1 MADLSRSHG
10 MKRYLTGV
18 AALALGVALAAG
30 PAATLPA
37 AAAGVTV
44 VPWKPVRG
52 KLLRVNVA
60 NKSLLVRT
68 PGGLHQVSLAYGVQ
82 LQLRGGRQTL
92 SDLSVLR
99 RFLGQPVIVAPEAN
113 GLVLIVVLRNFNEHT
128 Q

>member
-1 MADLSRSHG
+1 

-18 AALALGVALAAG
+18 ATLALGMALALALAAG
-30 PAATLPA
+30 PAGPRPA
-37 AAAGVTV
+37 AAAGVKV

-52 KLLRVNVA
+52 KLLWVNVK

-68 PGGLHQVSLAYGVQ
+68 PGGLHQVSLASGVQ

-113 GLVLIVVLRNFNEHT
+113 GLVLIVVLRNFDE
-128 Q
+128 QIQ

>member
-1 MADLSRSHG
+1 

-30 PAATLPA
+30 PAGTLPA
-37 AAAGVTV
+37 AAAGVKV

-60 NKSLLVRT
+60 NKSLLVRA
-68 PGGLHQVSLAYGVQ
+68 PGGLHQVSLAYGVEVQ
-82 LQLRGGRQTL
+82 FHGRRQTV

-99 RFLGQPVIVAPEAN
+99 RFLGQTVLVGPEPN
-113 GLVLIVVLRNFNEHT
+113 GMVLLLILLEPQGF
-128 Q
+128 